1 MKFGDFELTLVRES
15 KFRLDA
21 GAMYGVVPKT
31 MWSKVASADESNRI
45 QLTCNL
51 LVIKTP
57 AGNVLVETGMGERW
71 TKEERERF
79 CVETLVESKKMV
91 QQAGLQNEEIDAVI
105 ISHLHFDH
113 AGGALLYE
121 NGEFKPTFPNA
132 KYYVQK
138 GEWEFAQS
146 TNTRARASYR
156 REDFIALA
164 ELGVLELV
172 DGDHEVLPGVFVKV
186 TGGHT
191 KHHQVVYFESKGNK
205 GVYFAD
211 ILPTKSHVQ
220 PPWVMGYDHF
230 PLESCDV
237 KSHFLNLA
245 ARENWLVVFDHEP
258 DTAWGQVKIDERKK
272 FQFEPLVTAET
283 HK

>member
-146 TNTRARASYR
+146 TNARARASYR

-191 KHHQVVYFESKGNK
+191 KHHQVVYFESNGNK

-272 FQFEPLVTAET
+272 FVFEPLVTVE
-283 HK
+283 